1 MVHDA
6 EFKVHKR
13 QDGSPRRD
21 IPQFEK
27 NIFREYGHSKTK

>member
-1 MVHDA
+1 MFHEA
-6 EFKVHKR
+6 EFNAHEG

-27 NIFREYGHSKTK
+27 NIFREYGHSKRK